1 MSQSTLKVE
10 NLKKYF
16 PIKSGVFSRVQA
28 YVKAVDGVSFSIPT
42 GKALGVVGESGC
54 GKTTLART
62 ILRLIE
68 PTSGKIFFKGEDI
81 TQIAGEQL
89 RHMRSKMQIIFQD
102 PYSALDPRM
111 ITREIIM
118 EPLKTHYNLSK
129 EELQERTLE
138 LLLTVGLNEDHLRR
152 YPHEFSGGQ
161 QQRISIARALTLN
174 PDLLIL
180 DEPSSAL
187 DVSVQAQILNL
198 LKDLQNQYNLTY
210 LFISHDLSVIR
221 HVCDQI
227 AVMYL
232 GKLVETS
239 SEHSFFESPIHPY
252 TRSLLAAIPKSHPR
266 IEKKQQ
272 LLSGEIPSSINPP
285 SGCRFHP
292 RCPHVMDKCKLEEP
306 LLKPMNKD
314 HYAACY
320 LSHDGE
326 T

>member
-62 ILRLIE
+62 VLRLIE

-118 EPLKTHYNLSK
+118 EPLKTHYSLSK
-129 EELQERTLE
+129 EELQERALE

-239 SEHSFFESPIHPY
+239 TEHSFFESPKHPY

-266 IEKKQQ
+266 IVKKQQ
-272 LLSGEIPSSINPP
+272 LLSGEIPSPINPP

-292 RCPHVMDKCKLEEP
+292 RCPHVMDKCKQEEP

-314 HYAACY
+314 HYTACY
-320 LSHDGE
+320 LYQDGE